1 MGQRM
6 ADSQSNS
13 RKAFPETGGE
23 CRQLQ
28 GQEEMIYL
36 KGHGVLKSAFP
47 WAGHSPLQAQNQ
59 PSSCSQLCLDKDAKG
74 PLLVA
79 WRRDEL

>member
-6 ADSQSNS
+6 ADSQSKS

-23 CRQLQ
+23 SRQPQ

-36 KGHGVLKSAFP
+36 KGHGVSNSAC
-47 WAGHSPLQAQNQ
+47 PLGWPLTLA
-59 PSSCSQLCLDKDAKG
+59 SSKPAF
-74 PLLVA
+74 
-79 WRRDEL
+79 ELEPALPG

>member
-36 KGHGVLKSAFP
+36 KGHEVLKSAFP
-47 WAGHSPLQAQNQ
+47 LGWPLTLASSKPAFELQ
-59 PSSCSQLCLDKDAKG
+59 PALPG
-74 PLLVA
+74 
-79 WRRDEL
+79 